1 MKLARTLLVLGRV
14 SNLPT
19 VWSNCLCGWLIG
31 IGYVG
36 IGTMDW
42 AMFAWLCTG
51 ATAMYLGGMYLN
63 DACDVAFDRE
73 HRKER
78 PIPSGAISVGAVWKI
93 GIGLLAVGVG
103 MLSIQG
109 SVTALLALGLFNCI
123 FLYNFIHKKITWSPV
138 LIALCRFLLVLT
150 AAAFAFVAPDKF
162 ALFAFETSDQKEPFF
177 THENS
182 GLATWMALVLCLYVT
197 GLSCLAKVETKP
209 GLVKFW
215 PCLLLASPVVLALFV
230 NSGEF
235 RKDALLVSAILMLWV
250 LRSLR
255 STFWA
260 PKREVGKTVGGLLAG
275 IVLVDLLAVAHVPTE
290 LSAVFLV
297 FFVLSLATQRWVPA
311 T

>member
-1 MKLARTLLVLGRV
+1 
-14 SNLPT
+14 
-19 VWSNCLCGWLIG
+19 
-31 IGYVG
+31 
-36 IGTMDW
+36 
-42 AMFAWLCTG
+42 
-51 ATAMYLGGMYLN
+51 MYLGGMYLN
-63 DACDVAFDRE
+63 DACDVVFDRK

-78 PIPSGAISVGAVWKI
+78 PIPSGAISVGVVWKI

-109 SVTALLALGLFNCI
+109 GVTALLALGLFNCI
-123 FLYNFIHKKITWSPV
+123 FLYNFVHKKTTWSPL
-138 LIALCRFLLVLT
+138 LIALCRFFLVLM
-150 AAAFAFVAPDKF
+150 AAAFAFGTTHPSVSFF
-162 ALFAFETSDQKEPFF
+162 A
-177 THENS
+177 HENS

-197 GLSCLAKVETKP
+197 GLSCLAKVEMKP

-215 PCLLLASPVVLALFV
+215 PCLLLASPVVLALIV

-255 STFWA
+255 STFWT
-260 PKREVGKTVGGLLAG
+260 PKREVGKTVGGLLVG

-290 LSAVFLV
+290 LATAFLL
-297 FFVLSLATQRWVPA
+297 FFVVSLAAQRWIPA

>member
-1 MKLARTLLVLGRV
+1 MKLARALLVLGRV

-36 IGTMDW
+36 IRPMDW
-42 AMFAWLCTG
+42 AMFAWLCAG

-63 DACDVAFDRE
+63 DACDVVFDRE

-78 PIPSGAISVGAVWKI
+78 PIPSKAISVGAVWKI

-103 MLSIQG
+103 MLSIKG
-109 SVTALLALGLFNCI
+109 VVTALLALGLFNCI

-138 LIALCRFLLVLT
+138 LIALCRLFLVLM
-150 AAAFAFVAPDKF
+150 ASAFAFATTHPNESFF
-162 ALFAFETSDQKEPFF
+162 A
-177 THENS
+177 HVNS
-182 GLATWMALVLCLYVT
+182 GLATWTALVLCLYVT
-197 GLSCLAKVETKP
+197 GLSCFAKVEKAP
-209 GLVKFW
+209 GSVRLW
-215 PCLLLASPVVLALFV
+215 PCLLLASPIVLALIV
-230 NSGEF
+230 NSDEYL
-235 RKDALLVSAILMLWV
+235 KDALLVSAILILWV

-260 PKREVGKTVGGLLAG
+260 QKREVEKTVGGLLAG
-275 IVLVDLLAVAHVPTE
+275 MVLVDLLAVAHVPTE
-290 LSAVFLV
+290 LSTVFLV

>member
-1 MKLARTLLVLGRV
+1 MKLARALLELGRV

-78 PIPSGAISVGAVWKI
+78 PIPSKAISVGAVWKI
-93 GIGLLAVGVG
+93 GVGLLAVGVG

-109 SVTALLALGLFNCI
+109 GVTALLALGLFNCI
-123 FLYNFIHKKITWSPV
+123 FLYNFIHKKIAWSPV
-138 LIALCRFLLVLT
+138 LIAVCRVFLVLV
-150 AAAFAFVAPDKF
+150 AAAFAFGTTHPG
-162 ALFAFETSDQKEPFF
+162 ESFF
-177 THENS
+177 THVNS
-182 GLATWMALVLCLYVT
+182 GLATWTALVLCLYVV
-197 GLSCLAKVETKP
+197 GLSYLAKVENEP
-209 GLVKFW
+209 SLVKFW
-215 PCLLLASPVVLALFV
+215 PCLLLASPVLLAQIV
-230 NSGEF
+230 NSGEY

-260 PKREVGKTVGGLLAG
+260 QKREVGQTVGGLLAG

>member
-1 MKLARTLLVLGRV
+1 MKLARALLELGRV

-63 DACDVAFDRE
+63 DACDVVFDRE

-78 PIPSGAISVGAVWKI
+78 PIPSKAISVGAVWKI
-93 GIGLLAVGVG
+93 GVGLLAVGVG

-138 LIALCRFLLVLT
+138 LIALCRGFLVLV
-150 AAAFAFVAPDKF
+150 AAAFAFGTTHPG
-162 ALFAFETSDQKEPFF
+162 ESFF
-177 THENS
+177 TH
-182 GLATWMALVLCLYVT
+182 
-197 GLSCLAKVETKP
+197 
-209 GLVKFW
+209 VK
-215 PCLLLASPVVLALFV
+215 
-230 NSGEF
+230 N
-235 RKDALLVSAILMLWV
+235 
-250 LRSLR
+250 
-255 STFWA
+255 
-260 PKREVGKTVGGLLAG
+260 
-275 IVLVDLLAVAHVPTE
+275 
-290 LSAVFLV
+290 
-297 FFVLSLATQRWVPA
+297 
-311 T
+311 

>member
-1 MKLARTLLVLGRV
+1 MKLARALLVLGRV

-31 IGYVG
+31 IGYVVD
-36 IGTMDW
+36 IEPMDW

-51 ATAMYLGGMYLN
+51 ATVMYLGGMYLN
-63 DACDVAFDRE
+63 DACDVVFDRE

-93 GIGLLAVGVG
+93 GIGLLAVGMG
-103 MLSIQG
+103 LLSIQG
-109 SVTALLALGLFNCI
+109 GVTALLALGLFNCI
-123 FLYNFIHKKITWSPV
+123 FLYNFVHKKITWSPA
-138 LIALCRFLLVLT
+138 LIALCRVFLVLL
-150 AAAFAFVAPDKF
+150 AAAFAFGTTHPDQSFF
-162 ALFAFETSDQKEPFF
+162 A
-177 THENS
+177 HEN
-182 GLATWMALVLCLYVT
+182 GGMATWAALVLCLYVV
-197 GLSCLAKVETKP
+197 GWSYLAKVENEP
-209 GLVKFW
+209 SLVKFW
-215 PCLLLASPVVLALFV
+215 PSLVLASPVLLAQIV
-230 NSGEF
+230 NSGEC

-260 PKREVGKTVGGLLAG
+260 QKREVGQTVGGLLAG

-290 LSAVFLV
+290 LSVVFLV

>member
-1 MKLARTLLVLGRV
+1 MKLARALLVLGRV

-31 IGYVG
+31 IGYVVG
-36 IGTMDW
+36 IEQVNW
-42 AMFAWLCTG
+42 AWFAWLCTG

-93 GIGLLAVGVG
+93 GIGLLAMGVG

-109 SVTALLALGLFNCI
+109 GVTALLALGLFNCI
-123 FLYNFIHKKITWSPV
+123 FLYNFVHKKITWSPL
-138 LIALCRFLLVLT
+138 LIALCRFFLVLM
-150 AAAFAFVAPDKF
+150 AAAFAFGTTHPSV
-162 ALFAFETSDQKEPFF
+162 SFF

-182 GLATWMALVLCLYVT
+182 GLATWTALVLCLYVT
-197 GLSCLAKVETKP
+197 GLSCLAKVENEP

-215 PCLLLASPVVLALFV
+215 PCLLLASPVALALIV

-260 PKREVGKTVGGLLAG
+260 PQRDVGKTVGGLLAG
-275 IVLVDLLAVAHVPTE
+275 IVLVDLLAVAHIPTE
-290 LSAVFLV
+290 LSVAFLV

>member
-1 MKLARTLLVLGRV
+1 MKLARALLELGRV

-42 AMFAWLCTG
+42 AMFVWLCTG

-78 PIPSGAISVGAVWKI
+78 PIPSKAISVGAVWKI

-109 SVTALLALGLFNCI
+109 GVTALLALGLFNCI
-123 FLYNFIHKKITWSPV
+123 FLYNFIHKKIAWSPV
-138 LIALCRFLLVLT
+138 LIAVCRGFLVLV
-150 AAAFAFVAPDKF
+150 AAAFAFGITHPG
-162 ALFAFETSDQKEPFF
+162 ESFF
-177 THENS
+177 THVNS
-182 GLATWMALVLCLYVT
+182 GLAAWTALVLCLYVV
-197 GLSCLAKVETKP
+197 GLSYLAKVENEP
-209 GLVKFW
+209 SLVKFW
-215 PCLLLASPVVLALFV
+215 PCLLLASPVLLAQIV
-230 NSGEF
+230 NSGEY

-260 PKREVGKTVGGLLAG
+260 QKREVGKTVGGLLAG
-275 IVLVDLLAVAHVPTE
+275 IVLVDLLAVAYVPTE
-290 LSAVFLV
+290 LSVVFLV
-297 FFVLSLATQRWVPA
+297 FFMLSLATQRWVPA

>member
-1 MKLARTLLVLGRV
+1 MKLARALLDLGRV

-36 IGTMDW
+36 IGRMDW

-51 ATAMYLGGMYLN
+51 ATAMYLGGMCLN

-73 HRKER
+73 YRKER
-78 PIPSGAISVGAVWKI
+78 PIPSGAISVGTVWKI
-93 GIGLLAVGVG
+93 GIGLLAVGTG

-109 SVTALLALGLFNCI
+109 GVTALLALGLFNCI
-123 FLYNFIHKKITWSPV
+123 FLYNFVHKKIIWSPL
-138 LIALCRFLLVLT
+138 LIALCRFFLVLM
-150 AAAFAFVAPDKF
+150 AAAFAFGTTHPSV
-162 ALFAFETSDQKEPFF
+162 SFF

-182 GLATWMALVLCLYVT
+182 GLAAWMALVLCLYVT

-215 PCLLLASPVVLALFV
+215 PCLLLASPVVLALIV

-255 STFWA
+255 STFWV

-290 LSAVFLV
+290 LATAFLL
-297 FFVLSLATQRWVPA
+297 FFGVSLAAQRWIPA

>member
-1 MKLARTLLVLGRV
+1 MKVARALLVLGRV

-36 IGTMDW
+36 IGPMDW
-42 AMFAWLCTG
+42 AWFAWLCTG
-51 ATAMYLGGMYLN
+51 ATAMYLGGMCLN
-63 DACDVAFDRE
+63 DACDVVFDRK

-78 PIPSGAISVGAVWKI
+78 PIPSGAISVGVVWKI

-109 SVTALLALGLFNCI
+109 GVTALLALGLFNCI
-123 FLYNFIHKKITWSPV
+123 FLYNFVHKKITWSPL
-138 LIALCRFLLVLT
+138 LIALCRFFLVLM
-150 AAAFAFVAPDKF
+150 AAAFAFESTHPSV
-162 ALFAFETSDQKEPFF
+162 SFF

-182 GLATWMALVLCLYVT
+182 GLAAWMALVLCLYVT

-215 PCLLLASPVVLALFV
+215 PCLLLASPVLLAQIV
-230 NSGEF
+230 NSGEY

-260 PKREVGKTVGGLLAG
+260 QKREVGQTVGGLLAG